1 MVGSANGRSIIELT
15 MRLPGKSSR
24 TSTHAMIVP
33 ITTLISATITE
44 TNNVTRND
52 AKATGAVTASQNP
65 EIPSSNAVAV
75 NAASG
80 SRTITES
87 HRVATPI
94 PSGPTLPVTRASFR
108 RRATGVGSIVSV
120 TSVLLGRV
128 VVDHCDR
135 TGCPW

>member
-1 MVGSANGRSIIELT
+1 

-65 EIPSSNAVAV
+65 EIPSSNAVAGQRGERKQNDHGEPQSGHSDSERPHTPRDPREFSPTSHGGGV
-75 NAASG
+75 NSV
-80 SRTITES
+80 SPRQS
-87 HRVATPI
+87 YLVAL
-94 PSGPTLPVTRASFR
+94 S
-108 RRATGVGSIVSV
+108 
-120 TSVLLGRV
+120 
-128 VVDHCDR
+128 
-135 TGCPW
+135 